1 MKKGMETHWRHQAFP
16 PPPSG
21 GRGQGAGGE
30 AAATTYPPG
39 VYQDTPH
46 ILRFP
51 PRLSARYRS
60 RDYAQ
65 GRGQVDPPPLGIPAP
80 TGHRPAHRARP
91 PRGEGTPAHGAPGP
105 RRAPGGPQDS
115 HRHARARLRPRRGAE
130 ARNRG
135 RRLTQAA
142 TDCKCA
148 GVPLLFDAIGG
159 KQSGQGAACW
169 RRILA
174 ASRWRAP
181 TAPRI
186 MRAPGMRPTPP
197 SMCAVGMR

>member
-65 GRGQVDPPPLGIPAP
+65 GRGQVDPPPLGTPAP

-91 PRGEGTPAHGAPGP
+91 PRGGGHARTRGAGAPAGARGGP
-105 RRAPGGPQDS
+105 RTATDT
-115 HRHARARLRPRRGAE
+115 HARDCDQGA
-130 ARNRG
+130 G
-135 RRLTQAA
+135 RRRATGGGVSRKPPPIANAPEYLCCLTPSAA
-142 TDCKCA
+142 NKA
-148 GVPLLFDAIGG
+148 GRVPPAGG
-159 KQSGQGAACW
+159 AY
-169 RRILA
+169 
-174 ASRWRAP
+174 
-181 TAPRI
+181 
-186 MRAPGMRPTPP
+186 
-197 SMCAVGMR
+197 